1 MSERVMGRRQVLLGA
16 GVAAGGV
23 ALTGLSA
30 SPAAADE
37 DKGHGLS
44 GSWLVTR
51 QDDPPGDP
59 TVVKAVFSFADGD
72 VLVEHDINPAGPPFT
87 GTWASRRHD
96 EFTATIW
103 SGFAGGPGGVRDR
116 RSGCACEAL
125 RTTTRC
131 RARTTSPSST
141 RSPTRSSTRAPA
153 PSAGPAS
160 TPDRAAGQC
169 RRVAAPAG

>member
-103 SGFAGGPGGVRDR
+103 SGFAGGPGG
-116 RSGCACEAL
+116 G
-125 RTTTRC
+125 
-131 RARTTSPSST
+131 
-141 RSPTRSSTRAPA
+141 
-153 PSAGPAS
+153 AGP
-160 TPDRAAGQC
+160 TIRVRLRGAANHDALSGTYDFAVFDPVTDAEIDSGTGTFSGS
-169 RRVAAPAG
+169 RIDA